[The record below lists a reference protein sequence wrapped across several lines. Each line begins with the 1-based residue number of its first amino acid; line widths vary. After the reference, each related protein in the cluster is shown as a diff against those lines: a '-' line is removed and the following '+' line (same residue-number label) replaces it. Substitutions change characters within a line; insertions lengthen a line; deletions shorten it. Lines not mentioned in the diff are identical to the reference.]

1 MFHGITLSPIF
12 PTEKNKIIYERHDI
26 DKMLLQ
32 YIDDLKS
39 RKGYKLLNQFDSE
52 EYVASIHES
61 YKINTQEAILLF
73 IKEEDLYNVVKKESK
88 IELLPYSN
96 NISLAL
102 LTQLFPVLEVK
113 IRELV
118 TLFGIFPFKKNID
131 EFMQYND
138 PSSLL
143 RELLKI
149 IYDEQHSFENIPDLL
164 YIYNIMYNGNSCNI
178 RNECIHGRD
187 YLYGGRLRFAFRATL
202 FSIHMVE
209 FRIRTIKEN
218 ISDIIEITD

>member
-1 MFHGITLSPIF
+1 M
-12 PTEKNKIIYERHDI
+12 
-26 DKMLLQ
+26 
-32 YIDDLKS
+32 
-39 RKGYKLLNQFDSE
+39 
-52 EYVASIHES
+52 
-61 YKINTQEAILLF
+61 LF

-96 NISLAL
+96 NVSLAL

-187 YLYGGRLRFAFRATL
+187 YLYGERLRFAFRATL
-202 FSIHMVE
+202 FSIYMVE